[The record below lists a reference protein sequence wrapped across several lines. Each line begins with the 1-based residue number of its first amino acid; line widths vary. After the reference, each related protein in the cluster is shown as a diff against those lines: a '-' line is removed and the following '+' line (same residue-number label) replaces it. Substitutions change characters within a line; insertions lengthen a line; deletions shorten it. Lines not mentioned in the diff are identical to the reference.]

1 MHSIIPA
8 QGSENDERPSAELN
22 ADGPAWR
29 KKPALFVA
37 RLALGLVFIVASGD
51 KILHPKAFAEIIH
64 NYQILPD
71 DLINIAAIVLPWL
84 ELVLGVLLVVGVWLP
99 GAVILANVL
108 LLAFLFSLIFNAIRG
123 LDVHCGCFA
132 TSGEAKSATAWNI
145 LRDSGFLL
153 MGGYLLFQILPREKR
168 KGSRSHP

>member
-1 MHSIIPA
+1 MQSITPA
-8 QGSENDERPSAELN
+8 QGSENEARSTAELN
-22 ADGPAWR
+22 EGGPAWR
-29 KKPALFVA
+29 KKPALFLA
-37 RLALGLVFIVASGD
+37 RLTLGLIFIVASGD

-71 DLINIAAIVLPWL
+71 GLINLVAIVLPWL
-84 ELVLGVLLVVGVWLP
+84 ELVLGVLLVIGLWLP

-108 LLAFLFSLIFNAIRG
+108 LLVFFFSLIFNAIRG

-132 TSGEAKSATAWNI
+132 TSVSTKSTVAWTI

-153 MGGYLLFQILPREKR
+153 MGGYLLFQILPREQRKR
-168 KGSRSHP
+168 SRPHP

>member
-8 QGSENDERPSAELN
+8 RGSQNHARPSAELN
-22 ADGPAWR
+22 EGGPAWR

-64 NYQILPD
+64 NYQILPN
-71 DLINIAAIVLPWL
+71 DLINIVAIVLPWL
-84 ELVLGVLLVVGVWLP
+84 ELVLGVLLVVGLWLP
-99 GAVILANVL
+99 GAVILADVL
-108 LLAFLFSLIFNAIRG
+108 LLVFLFSLIFNAIRG

-132 TSGEAKSATAWNI
+132 TSGDTKSTVAWTI

-153 MGGYLLFQILPREKR
+153 VGGYLLFQILPREQRKR
-168 KGSRSHP
+168 SRPHP